1 MNVSVEILQLL
12 SEVGYMS
19 CFKNDTKNAKII
31 MDGVDAV
38 AGDQVPTKMGV
49 ALVDLYSGRYDKA
62 IDTLQNYVLVREP
75 NHMSAQCFLGMAL
88 KMSGKDSEAKDIFD
102 HVVKNGND
110 DERVIASVHLGI

>member
-19 CFKNDTKNAKII
+19 CFKND
-31 MDGVDAV
+31 
-38 AGDQVPTKMGV
+38 
-49 ALVDLYSGRYDKA
+49 KA

-75 NHMSAQCFLGMAL
+75 DHMSAQCFLGMAL